1 MLAGHKEAGLPNRR
15 VDGIVAPLLC
25 GSPMRSAAGGRV
37 LLLTVL
43 VVRRVV
49 GEDDRVAILT
59 NDELCR
65 VEHAKN

>member
-1 MLAGHKEAGLPNRR
+1 MRVGHKEAGLPNRR
-15 VDGIVAPLLC
+15 VDGFVAPLLC

-49 GEDDRVAILT
+49 GEDD
-59 NDELCR
+59 
-65 VEHAKN
+65 